1 MKRRNFLKIFPAAG
15 VTPFILNGFS
25 LRPFANSR
33 IARIMASCDGIQER
47 ALVLIQLKGGNDG
60 LNVVIPI
67 PQYDRYM
74 QLRPN
79 IGIKDTGT
87 NGYIALDSTMP
98 NADQVGLH
106 PSMTGFKALYDRGW
120 AALIQGAGYDS
131 INQSHFKGTDIW
143 LSGGDSSA
151 EYGNL
156 TTGWMGRALQA
167 FYPDVLGFP
176 TPDMPDPL
184 GIQVGDPNISLGFHT
199 ETEHQNSINLSG
211 QDPSG
216 FFSLIQTIG
225 GAPINPIPN
234 TQQGQ
239 ELDYIMGVEQ
249 SVNAYAQRITA
260 VFNAGTNMGTYPTDS
275 FSSQLKTVARMIR
288 GGCKTKIYTCQLGG
302 FDLHSAQ
309 VVQTDTG
316 TGSHAKLLKTLSD
329 GIKAFF
335 DDLQLMGI
343 ADQVAACT
351 FSEFGRCAKENGSVG
366 TDHGTLAPMFVFGK
380 NIRPKVHGTNVNLS
394 DLTTDNQLK
403 NKQFDYRQVFASLLQ
418 DWLGANPYVMQEA
431 LLDSYQKVFLVK
443 KAATVSPGCYFGGS
457 PIISDPHKAGKGPF
471 SVSPNPASGHTAFS
485 FESNS
490 EFSARLSVHS
500 AGGTLI
506 SISTE
511 QVYVGSNIFHYD
523 VLPLPA
529 GNYFVRLENKNDGTA
544 TVIKMSVV
552 R

>member
-275 FSSQLKTVARMIR
+275 FSSIPASWAASTCTARRLFKPIPVPARTPNCSKPCRMAS
-288 GGCKTKIYTCQLGG
+288 KP
-302 FDLHSAQ
+302 S
-309 VVQTDTG
+309 
-316 TGSHAKLLKTLSD
+316 
-329 GIKAFF
+329 
-335 DDLQLMGI
+335 
-343 ADQVAACT
+343 
-351 FSEFGRCAKENGSVG
+351 
-366 TDHGTLAPMFVFGK
+366 
-380 NIRPKVHGTNVNLS
+380 
-394 DLTTDNQLK
+394 LTTFN
-403 NKQFDYRQVFASLLQ
+403 
-418 DWLGANPYVMQEA
+418 
-431 LLDSYQKVFLVK
+431 
-443 KAATVSPGCYFGGS
+443 
-457 PIISDPHKAGKGPF
+457 
-471 SVSPNPASGHTAFS
+471 
-485 FESNS
+485 
-490 EFSARLSVHS
+490 
-500 AGGTLI
+500 
-506 SISTE
+506 
-511 QVYVGSNIFHYD
+511 
-523 VLPLPA
+523 
-529 GNYFVRLENKNDGTA
+529 
-544 TVIKMSVV
+544 
-552 R
+552 